1 MSRLHLHR
9 LNALLYGLVIAG
21 FLAGCGEEPR
31 PPRLVSF
38 TPAELAVPA
47 NDTLA
52 VSVEY
57 EENDFALDDF
67 QWQADAGAIEGNGAP
82 SITYHAPGQ
91 PGDYR
96 ITVTTH
102 YGDHAT
108 ELSLAAVVK
117 VTEPRAPEP
126 PVAATAPEAEAVA
139 AAGQAPTQQSGPA
152 GAPEAP
158 PTAGAEET
166 KAGTAGAAGMPGT
179 TAPATTAEQPEPT
192 PAPAT
197 ATASPDRAIDRPGRT
212 PQEPAAPAASAA
224 VAGQESAQPPAAPE
238 TSAPAAGAE
247 HESAQPPA
255 APETGAPAVAGK
267 EPPDEAPPDTHVAA
281 LTETGAAAAG
291 SRLDRIRER
300 RRLTAV
306 VQLDFKPFSF
316 YGEDGRRTG
325 FEIDFLHEFA
335 KRWIGDANAVTYLPV
350 PTDERIPTL
359 QKGRADL
366 IAAALSETPQ
376 RAEQVDFSLTY
387 FKDGQRLLVPDA
399 SEIADVCAIQGK
411 RVAAVEGSTSVDN
424 IKNKAKECGF
434 ELHDL
439 IAFRRHDDAVKALL
453 EGKVDVFTSDALALR
468 AYAEGRPLK
477 VVGDPFSEEA
487 YGFAVAKGDA
497 RLLQLIDKTLREMER
512 DGTYAAIYER
522 WFGDAIR
529 PSPLGEAVAAVA
541 QAAPVAQASRPSPMP
556 APVAQAAPVAP
567 PASSTPA
574 VVEPAAGTSGTGE
587 TYVVQPGDTLSKIA
601 RKYYGKERATSWQR
615 IFEANRNVIG
625 DDPARLRVGMNL
637 QIPK

>member
-9 LNALLYGLVIAG
+9 PSTLLGGLIVAW
-21 FLAGCGEEPR
+21 LLTGCGEEPR

-38 TPAELAVPA
+38 TPATLAVPA
-47 NDTLA
+47 NETLA

-67 QWQADAGAIEGNGAP
+67 QWRADAGAIEGNGAP
-82 SITYHAPGQ
+82 SITYHAPEQ

-96 ITVTTH
+96 ITVTSR
-102 YGDHAT
+102 YGDNAT

-117 VTEPRAPEP
+117 VTEPRASEP
-126 PVAATAPEAEAVA
+126 PTAATAPETEVA
-139 AAGQAPTQQSGPA
+139 AAANQAPEQQSGPP

-158 PTAGAEET
+158 PTVGAAET
-166 KAGTAGAAGMPGT
+166 EASVAGAAETPDA
-179 TAPATTAEQPEPT
+179 TAPAATAERPSPT

-197 ATASPDRAIDRPGRT
+197 EPAAIPDQAIDRPGQAS
-212 PQEPAAPAASAA
+212 QEQAVPAESAVA
-224 VAGQESAQPPAAPE
+224 AGQEAAQPPAAPE
-238 TSAPAAGAE
+238 TSAPAE
-247 HESAQPPA
+247 
-255 APETGAPAVAGK
+255 AGK
-267 EPPDEAPPDTHVAA
+267 EPSAEAPPAPDTKVAA
-281 LTETGAAAAG
+281 LTDTGVVAAAG

-325 FEIDFLHEFA
+325 FEIDLLHEFA

-366 IAAALSETPQ
+366 IAAALSKTPQ

-387 FKDGQRLLVPDA
+387 FKDGQRLLVPD
-399 SEIADVCAIQGK
+399 SSDIAEVCALKGK
-411 RVAAVEGSTSVDN
+411 KVAAIEGSTSLDK
-424 IKNKAKECGF
+424 IKAEAATCGF
-434 ELHDL
+434 ELDGL
-439 IAFRRHDDAVKALL
+439 TTFRRHEDAVKALL
-453 EGKVDVFTSDALALR
+453 EGKVDVFTSDALALQ

-477 VVGDPFSEEA
+477 VVGNPFSEEA
-487 YGFAVAKGDA
+487 YGFAVAKGDT

-512 DGTYAAIYER
+512 DGSYAAIYKR
-522 WFGDAIR
+522 WFGDAI
-529 PSPLGEAVAAVA
+529 PPYLGDEA
-541 QAAPVAQASRPSPMP
+541 S
-556 APVAQAAPVAP
+556 APVAQAALASPAP
-567 PASSTPA
+567 AA
-574 VVEPAAGTSGTGE
+574 VEPSAGASGTGE

-601 RKYYGKERATSWQR
+601 RKYYGQEWATSWQR
-615 IFEANRNVIG
+615 IFEANRDVIG
-625 DDPARLRVGMNL
+625 DDPARLKVGMAL
-637 QIPK
+637 EIPK